1 MIFCQFGYAVPN
13 YLNSST
19 ICSLYN
25 FFLKKKL
32 IFQSQDSLGPG
43 QISDILTWYVPRGP
57 LRSIGEALVILRP
70 QLVKVILHF
79 LSKISH
85 PRTLC
90 LLNPDSNVY
99 ISLNTFDHFYFFC
112 NYVSSYLFCLV

>member
-13 YLNSST
+13 YLNS
-19 ICSLYN
+19 YN
-25 FFLKKKL
+25 LQSVQFFFLKKKQ

-43 QISDILTWYVPRGP
+43 QISDLLTWYVPPGP

-79 LSKISH
+79 LSKNFT
-85 PRTLC
+85 PQ
-90 LLNPDSNVY
+90 N
-99 ISLNTFDHFYFFC
+99 SLPTEP
-112 NYVSSYLFCLV
+112 